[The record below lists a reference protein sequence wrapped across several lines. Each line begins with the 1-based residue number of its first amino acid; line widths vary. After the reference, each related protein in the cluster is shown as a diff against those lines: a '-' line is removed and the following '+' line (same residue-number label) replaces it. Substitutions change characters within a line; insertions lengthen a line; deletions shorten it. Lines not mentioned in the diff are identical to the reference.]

1 MGIKVNFTRA
11 VGPVMATFVAPL
23 LRVMPTFLCQK
34 RHEGWDSFIF
44 IGHAC
49 SLFKILRLLHKKL
62 LFLTNY
68 ILSNSFMITQKH
80 FDASNFYVG
89 NNSSLFFAILH
100 LTSFFEIKKI
110 KRKVIDKIICNFKEK
125 RNFNFE
131 RIEKKLKERN
141 VQYLPNF
148 ILIQK

>member
-1 MGIKVNFTRA
+1 
-11 VGPVMATFVAPL
+11 
-23 LRVMPTFLCQK
+23 
-34 RHEGWDSFIF
+34 
-44 IGHAC
+44 
-49 SLFKILRLLHKKL
+49 
-62 LFLTNY
+62 
-68 ILSNSFMITQKH
+68 MITQKH

-110 KRKVIDKIICNFKEK
+110 KRKVIDKIIYNFKEK

-131 RIEKKLKERN
+131 RIEKELKERN